1 MAFVLSGTTSAR
13 ASSPPLVWRSAKKK
27 GAPRSYEIGLRR
39 LGVAEQGPELIELS
53 LNATGASARAAVI
66 GKLTDAALRARLGDS
81 STHSSNEIAAIRH
94 ALAPDRR
101 QRDPDRGMAGPP
113 VLPPLL
119 VGLPGASDPAGD
131 LGVRA
136 LRPGGRR
143 EDRRQRRRDVSP
155 VLRLRQVHPDHPS
168 EDRRVP
174 LVSVVGSSAVVRAGR
189 AVVVAPVLRH
199 EVASLMEKHLDGLRP
214 VK

>member
-13 ASSPPLVWRSAKKK
+13 ATSPPLMWRSAKKK

-94 ALAPDRR
+94 ALAPIDGSVTLIEEW
-101 QRDPDRGMAGPP
+101 PDRLSCLLFWSGFRGLQIRPVAWVCEHCGVAAEEKIAGSVGETFPRFCGCGKSTRIT
-113 VLPPLL
+113 LPKL
-119 VGLPGASDPAGD
+119 GAS
-131 LGVRA
+131 L
-136 LRPGGRR
+136 
-143 EDRRQRRRDVSP
+143 
-155 VLRLRQVHPDHPS
+155 
-168 EDRRVP
+168 
-174 LVSVVGSSAVVRAGR
+174 
-189 AVVVAPVLRH
+189 
-199 EVASLMEKHLDGLRP
+199 
-214 VK
+214 